1 MNISRNCM
9 LNMKYAMMNENAAFR
24 LRYPIALLIAIV
36 VSILL
41 KDVKS
46 INNRFI
52 AHVLVPIVTFLCVM
66 FIIDV
71 SVRATLS
78 KERLKQAQFK
88 CDAITLKPNKYL
100 LDAQND
106 SAILQRNYVD
116 SISREPISSSNS
128 VENFDSG
135 IENVNSNV
143 DNIAEYVR
151 HNENKV
157 QGVSNIVQDAEY
169 SSEIPSNDGNSNTA
183 DIDKYATLNTNIVN
197 DNKNSYTQSIDTL
210 CGGKDCCLLGNK
222 CGAPCSG
229 QSNTCNVVTPVP
241 GPQWQ
246 VQSASITQNRM
257 KNGIYTS
264 SKCPLV

>member
-1 MNISRNCM
+1 
-9 LNMKYAMMNENAAFR
+9 MK
-24 LRYPIALLIAIV
+24 
-36 VSILL
+36 
-41 KDVKS
+41 
-46 INNRFI
+46 
-52 AHVLVPIVTFLCVM
+52 
-66 FIIDV
+66 
-71 SVRATLS
+71 
-78 KERLKQAQFK
+78 
-88 CDAITLKPNKYL
+88 
-100 LDAQND
+100 
-106 SAILQRNYVD
+106 
-116 SISREPISSSNS
+116 
-128 VENFDSG
+128 
-135 IENVNSNV
+135 
-143 DNIAEYVR
+143 
-151 HNENKV
+151 NKV